1 MQEGRV
7 FMGVRRLVILVAIL
21 AIVIF
26 IWQLPTILKAIPSRY
41 VAAYLPQP
49 IQSLAAREHVET
61 LPTAAVV
68 MDSSE
73 LLADDERNLDG
84 LSSVESPDGELRTDS
99 HATLATNP
107 GSTPRPTLA
116 PAIDQDGPD
125 LGATAAEPT
134 TLSSPTPTETPVP
147 VPAAGRLE
155 TVRHHFQTWNNCGP
169 ATLAMGLSYFD
180 VFLTQEETASS
191 LKPNPEDRNV
201 NPSEMAAFVNQ
212 ETDLLAFDR
221 TNGNLHTL
229 KRLISAGIPVIV
241 ELGLD
246 PPGEYRWMGWYGHYL
261 LVVAYDED
269 SQTFW
274 VYDSWFGTS
283 EVPGENADREGRE
296 IAYTEIDPY
305 WRQFNRDY
313 IVLYEPDQKSTVDE
327 IIGADMDDKVMWQRS
342 LDRVKDELQT
352 SPDDAFLWFNLGT
365 VYNALDDHE
374 KAAAAFDQARA
385 IGLPWRML
393 WYQFGP
399 YEAYYEIG
407 RYQDVILLAEI
418 TLKDRPYFEESYYY
432 KGLAE
437 AALGNEKQARE
448 DFEKAARFNPNFT
461 LAVSAVEQLDA

>member
-1 MQEGRV
+1 MS
-7 FMGVRRLVILVAIL
+7 VRRLLILVSIL
-21 AIVIF
+21 AIGLF
-26 IWQLPTILKAIPSRY
+26 IWQLPTLLKAIPSRY

-49 IQSLAAREHVET
+49 VQSLAAREHVET

-73 LLADDERNLDG
+73 LLADDKSDLDDHS
-84 LSSVESPDGELRTDS
+84 LVESPTREFGTESDSETSPSNGPPIELTPGLDS
-99 HATLATNP
+99 DP
-107 GSTPRPTLA
+107 ESSE
-116 PAIDQDGPD
+116 I
-125 LGATAAEPT
+125 GAAAVEPT
-134 TLSSPTPTETPVP
+134 TLPSPTPTETPVP
-147 VPAAGRLE
+147 VPPAGRLE
-155 TVRHHFQTWNNCGP
+155 TIRHHFQTWNNCGP

-201 NPSEMAAFVNQ
+201 SPSEMAAFVNQ

-221 TNGNLHTL
+221 TNGNLHIL
-229 KRLISAGIPVIV
+229 KRLISEGIPVIV

-261 LVVAYDED
+261 LVVAYDEAG
-269 SQTFW
+269 QKFW

-283 EVPGENADREGRE
+283 EVPGENADKEGRE
-296 IAYTEIDPY
+296 IAYADLDRY
-305 WRQFNRDY
+305 WKQFNRDY
-313 IVLYEPDQKSTVDE
+313 IVLYDPAQESTVAE

-352 SPDDAFLWFNLGT
+352 SPDDPFLWFNLGT
-365 VYNALDDHE
+365 VYNALDNHE
-374 KAAAAFDQARA
+374 KAAAAFDQARE

-399 YEAYYEIG
+399 YVAYYEVG
-407 RYQDVILLAEI
+407 RYQDVILLAEV
-418 TLKDRPYFEESYYY
+418 TLKDRPYFEEAYYY

-437 AALGNEKQARE
+437 AASGNQKQARE

-461 LAVSAVEQLDA
+461 LAVSAIEQMDT